1 MREAVKQ
8 KVHCSG
14 SIRFLRE
21 KAALRNLGGLG
32 VWLAGPGR
40 RSPGWERYSSGAG
53 HHPPEL
59 HLPTEDGVG
68 PTAGVQSQEVS
79 IPAEAEQGRGRRGMR
94 RAGLPGTSVSA
105 PLFPTTHLVWK
116 ISVKSCS
123 RKSTREVSLQ
133 ISFTYTCTTTE
144 SGPFSYESFLTNARF
159 TMDSGSTLRP
169 QISATQDR
177 FPPVTILLSTHPPT
191 L

>member
-79 IPAEAEQGRGRRGMR
+79 IPAEAEQGRGRRRMR
-94 RAGLPGTSVSA
+94 RAGLPGASVSA
-105 PLFPTTHLVWK
+105 PLFP
-116 ISVKSCS
+116 
-123 RKSTREVSLQ
+123 
-133 ISFTYTCTTTE
+133 
-144 SGPFSYESFLTNARF
+144 N
-159 TMDSGSTLRP
+159 
-169 QISATQDR
+169 
-177 FPPVTILLSTHPPT
+177 HPPGLEDQCEVLLT
-191 L
+191 EEHPRGVPADFLHVHVHHH